1 MGPTQRTPKLL
12 FMCRIIAQRH
22 FALDKINNP
31 NKMKAEYSVVLDQS
45 KKKKKIVPL
54 RHLKNPFW
62 ETLHLLLSY
71 YY

>member
-1 MGPTQRTPKLL
+1 M
-12 FMCRIIAQRH
+12 
-22 FALDKINNP
+22 NNP

-45 KKKKKIVPL
+45 QKKMKIVYL

>member
-1 MGPTQRTPKLL
+1 
-12 FMCRIIAQRH
+12 
-22 FALDKINNP
+22 
-31 NKMKAEYSVVLDQS
+31 MKAEYSVVLDQS
-45 KKKKKIVPL
+45 KKKKIVSL